1 MPTKEYVV
9 TVYKKDWL
17 ESLYSHMTSL
27 GCKLV
32 LKRPD
37 SRNTHYLL
45 TEKQVNNLR
54 QNPNIWAVEAV
65 DSFQVRRLELEK
77 EPYVIGGQ
85 FWKKGNP
92 VGGISPGFTQWGL
105 LHCAGDDAQRRQ
117 FGEWGDPSPTE
128 VISDTVEL
136 YDQGRNVDVVIVD
149 DPVSFDNE
157 EWYSPSTLQS
167 RFVQYQWFNE
177 LNSLVS
183 TIDDDGQTLPSGTIT
198 YHDGASLALYHGNH
212 VTGTACGQ
220 YYGWAREANI
230 YNIALTDTWLSG
242 QKIQSLLVWDYLR
255 AFHRNKPINPDTG
268 KRNPTVTNHS
278 YGGVI
283 QFETPLTLAD
293 VGLVSWRGVTYNA
306 SNPPPGGWTE
316 ASLTS
321 NFGIRFGS
329 VELPGYNSAI
339 VADVQ
344 DAIAEG
350 IVVVGAAGNDNMYM
364 AEEGDQDWDNIV
376 QYFGVNRW
384 QSRGAYPN
392 TPDSGSIVV
401 GAMQDNNRFNRSTYT
416 QHGPGVDVF
425 APGDAI
431 LSVYG
436 NTGFNDTKYTQGSG
450 NFYSAISGTSMA
462 SPQVCGILAIAAG
475 GGQETYNQGD
485 AKTYVDTVSRY
496 NDMVFNDS
504 GSGVSVYEQIGLE
517 TYTSTHR
524 APILFTQALDDTTGG
539 GNQPSWLQDYYD
551 AIRVI
556 PGNAATTLTTCAVGG
571 HNAFTS
577 DPTLQTAIRNFVGG
591 SNPAGAINNA
601 RFTITPFDGYTYTI
615 DGTSYPIMGSLYVPT
630 GLSASTIDAV
640 VVFHGTLSSGTI
652 GQAAE
657 DMLDRF
663 VVTTVTNLNI
673 RDKIVFAAAYPQDH
687 ISQSDQ
693 YNLSGVGT
701 EQADFLMGDN
711 LPYAR
716 AAIEWVKN
724 DLNSFI
730 SFQGGTKQVGDV
742 YLFGHSQGGKL
753 VSKINTIDTGLAGVI
768 ANAPGPIQFD
778 QTCSADPGNTSC
790 SKVSAIHGPVGA
802 AGSGGHDDFTAD
814 MGAPNKFI
822 LARPIRPTSGY
833 VMRQKGARP
842 GVGVNIGR
850 SDFNEGIAFPRPRV
864 RFGKRP
870 GPAPKT
876 FPINVTNSGASHYVF
891 NGDDRLVTH
900 TDALD
905 PVISIRSGDTL
916 EFTLNASGHPFYI
929 KKSATTG
936 TNNQV
941 TTGTVTGQGTSI
953 GTVTWDTSGV
963 TPGTYYYI
971 CQFHSGMQGQIVV
984 S

>member
-17 ESLYSHMTSL
+17 ESLYSHMISL

-32 LKRPD
+32 LKRPN

-45 TEKQVNNLR
+45 TEKQANNLR

-77 EPYVIGGQ
+77 EPTVIGGD

-92 VGGISPGFTQWGL
+92 VGGISPGFRQWGH

-117 FGEWGDPSPTE
+117 GGEWGDPSPTE
-128 VISDTVEL
+128 VVNDNVLL

-283 QFETPLTLAD
+283 EWETPLTIAD
-293 VGLVSWRGVTYNA
+293 VGLVSWRGVTYTP
-306 SNPPPGGWTE
+306 SNPPPGGWSE
-316 ASLTS
+316 ASLTA
-321 NFGIRFGS
+321 NFGIRFGTT
-329 VELPGYNSAI
+329 ELPGYNSAI

-350 IVVVGAAGNDNMYM
+350 IVVTGAAGNDNIFI

-376 QYFGVNRW
+376 QYFGTNRW
-384 QSRGAYPN
+384 QNRGAYPN

-401 GAMQDNNRFNRSTYT
+401 GALQDNNLFSRSTYT
-416 QHGPGVDVF
+416 QYGPGVDVF

-436 NTGFNDTKYTQGSG
+436 NTGFNDAKYAQGSG

-462 SPQVCGILAIAAG
+462 APQVCGILAIAAG

-485 AKTYVDTVSRY
+485 AKTYVDTMSRY
-496 NDMVFNDS
+496 NNMTFN
-504 GSGVSVYEQIGLE
+504 
-517 TYTSTHR
+517 
-524 APILFTQALDDTTGG
+524 F
-539 GNQPSWLQDYYD
+539 
-551 AIRVI
+551 
-556 PGNAATTLTTCAVGG
+556 
-571 HNAFTS
+571 
-577 DPTLQTAIRNFVGG
+577 
-591 SNPAGAINNA
+591 
-601 RFTITPFDGYTYTI
+601 
-615 DGTSYPIMGSLYVPT
+615 GT
-630 GLSASTIDAV
+630 
-640 VVFHGTLSSGTI
+640 
-652 GQAAE
+652 
-657 DMLDRF
+657 
-663 VVTTVTNLNI
+663 
-673 RDKIVFAAAYPQDH
+673 
-687 ISQSDQ
+687 
-693 YNLSGVGT
+693 
-701 EQADFLMGDN
+701 
-711 LPYAR
+711 
-716 AAIEWVKN
+716 
-724 DLNSFI
+724 
-730 SFQGGTKQVGDV
+730 
-742 YLFGHSQGGKL
+742 
-753 VSKINTIDTGLAGVI
+753 
-768 ANAPGPIQFD
+768 
-778 QTCSADPGNTSC
+778 
-790 SKVSAIHGPVGA
+790 
-802 AGSGGHDDFTAD
+802 GGHDDNTAD

-822 LARPIRPTSGY
+822 LARSIRQESGY
-833 VMRQKGARP
+833 ILRQKGARP

-850 SDFNEGIAFPRPRV
+850 TDYNEGVAFPRPRV

-900 TDALD
+900 TDAFD
-905 PVISIRSGDTL
+905 PVISVNSGDTL

-929 KKSATTG
+929 KTSATTG

-941 TTGTVTGQGTSI
+941 TTGTVTGQGTSV
-953 GTVTWDTSGV
+953 GTVTWDTGGV
-963 TPGTYYYI
+963 VPGTYYYI
-971 CQFHSGMQGQIVV
+971 CQFHSGMVGQIVV